1 MKNILTAASLG
12 AFLMFFACAPEAATA
27 DRLEAVIGCMEQPEI
42 SQMMQEKVKLEDKYQ
57 LEVSKSYHSLLK
69 QGHGRVQAKKSAE
82 AIWFELGQEA
92 QDAQRAMDAA
102 VKECARKD
110 YNVTL

>member
-12 AFLMFFACAPEAATA
+12 AFLMFFACASEAAPA

-42 SQMMQEKVKLEDKYQ
+42 SQLAKQKIKLEDEYQ

-82 AIWFELGQEA
+82 AIWFDLSQQA
-92 QDAQRAMDAA
+92 MDAQRAMDAA

-110 YNVTL
+110 YNVDL

>member
-1 MKNILTAASLG
+1 MNIIFTAASLG

-27 DRLEAVIGCMEQPEI
+27 NRLEAVIGCMEQPEI
-42 SQMMQEKVKLEDKYQ
+42 SQLAKQKIKLEDEYQ

-110 YNVTL
+110 YNVDL

>member
-1 MKNILTAASLG
+1 MKNVLTGASLG
-12 AFLMFFACAPEAATA
+12 AFIMFFAFAPEAAPA
-27 DRLEAVIGCMEQPEI
+27 DRLEAVIGCLEQPEI
-42 SQMMQEKVKLEDKYQ
+42 NSLAKQKIKLEDEYQ
-57 LEVSKSYHSLLK
+57 LEVSKSYHSLIK

>member
-1 MKNILTAASLG
+1 MKNVLTAASLG
-12 AFLMFFACAPEAATA
+12 AFIMFFACAPEAAPA

-42 SQMMQEKVKLEDKYQ
+42 SRLAKQKIKLEDEYQ